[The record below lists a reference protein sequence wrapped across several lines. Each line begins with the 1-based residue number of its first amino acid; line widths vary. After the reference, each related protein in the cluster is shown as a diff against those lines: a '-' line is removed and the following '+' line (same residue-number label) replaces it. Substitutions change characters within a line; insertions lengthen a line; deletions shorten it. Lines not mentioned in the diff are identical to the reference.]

1 MATRSDAP
9 GDRRDRDEA
18 IAGTDRPLTARS
30 VLASTLLGTHPPRM
44 PVRELVRAGTLFGL
58 EEGAVRTA
66 LSRMVT
72 AGEAVRTADGSYE
85 LVGKLVERQ
94 RRQDAGRAATTLEWS
109 GGWRQAVVVSGG
121 RSAADRAALRRS
133 MQRLRMGELRDSVWI
148 RPDNLPADRL
158 PEDRAV
164 VEPFTRWF
172 TVHPADDSDLVD
184 TLWDLPAWQAR
195 AMELRRSMA
204 VLERRLVA
212 GDTDALAP
220 GWLLSAAVLRHF
232 NADPMLPRELLGR
245 KWPGDALRA
254 DYDRYDA
261 TYKSLLGEW
270 LGLGRDGEAD
280 RPRGGKAGA
289 NGR

>member
-1 MATRSDAP
+1 MVGNFDGVHTGHRWVLEH
-9 GDRRDRDEA
+9 GVEA
-18 IAGTDRPLTARS
+18 AAAAGLDPIVLTFHPHPS
-30 VLASTLLGTHPPRM
+30 EVLGR
-44 PVRELVRAGTLFGL
+44 GTLPVL
-58 EEGAVRTA
+58 TPIERKVALMARLSPRLAV
-66 LSRMVT
+66 
-72 AGEAVRTADGSYE
+72 
-85 LVGKLVERQ
+85 
-94 RRQDAGRAATTLEWS
+94 
-109 GGWRQAVVVSGG
+109 
-121 RSAADRAALRRS
+121 
-133 MQRLRMGELRDSVWI
+133 
-148 RPDNLPADRL
+148 
-158 PEDRAV
+158 V

-172 TVHPADDSDLVD
+172 TVHPDDDSDLVD

-280 RPRGGKAGA
+280 RPRGGKAGT